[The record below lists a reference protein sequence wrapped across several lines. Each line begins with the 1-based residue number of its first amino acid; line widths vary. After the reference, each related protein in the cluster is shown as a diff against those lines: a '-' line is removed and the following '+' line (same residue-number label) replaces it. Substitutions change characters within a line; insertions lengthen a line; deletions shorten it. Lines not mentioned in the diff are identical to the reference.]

1 MKNLKHPWELSN
13 AEKVL
18 YSQKRFEI
26 VLQNGSF
33 RNCSLK
39 VLLGT
44 KNGSSMASLQKH
56 PFGTFIFKI
65 VK

>member
-18 YSQKRFEI
+18 YSQKRLRLFFKM
-26 VLQNGSF
+26 VLLGTVHW
-33 RNCSLK
+33 K

-56 PFGTFIFKI
+56 TFGTFIFKI